1 MTTAQ
6 KIIKY
11 MALAFAA
18 VIIINIFSGILIGL
32 GAMATVLGLTKD
44 RGEQNIKL
52 ETVAQIFD
60 EKEIS
65 SLKMELSYSNLTIKT
80 GETLKLETS
89 NSNVKCTQNNNKLV
103 IQERTHMW
111 NINNEASETILYIP
125 ENMKF
130 DDIDIDAGAGEIN
143 IESLEA
149 KKFSFEVGAG
159 KVTINKLN
167 VDKEADIEGGAGS
180 VSILSGTI
188 NNLDLNMGVGEFN
201 LKSELTG
208 KSDIDAGIG
217 KVDIELEDGVQ
228 NYTIKASK
236 GIGSISINNEELTSD
251 REYGNGPNYIKIDGG
266 VGTIRISE

>member
-130 DDIDIDAGAGEIN
+130 DDIDIDAG
-143 IESLEA
+143 
-149 KKFSFEVGAG
+149 
-159 KVTINKLN
+159 
-167 VDKEADIEGGAGS
+167 
-180 VSILSGTI
+180 
-188 NNLDLNMGVGEFN
+188 
-201 LKSELTG
+201 
-208 KSDIDAGIG
+208 IG

>member
-80 GETLKLETS
+80 GETLKLESS

-125 ENMKF
+125 ANMKF
-130 DDIDIDAGAGEIN
+130 DDI
-143 IESLEA
+143 
-149 KKFSFEVGAG
+149 
-159 KVTINKLN
+159 
-167 VDKEADIEGGAGS
+167 
-180 VSILSGTI
+180 
-188 NNLDLNMGVGEFN
+188 
-201 LKSELTG
+201 
-208 KSDIDAGIG
+208 DIDAGIG
-217 KVDIELEDGVQ
+217 KVDIELEDGVR

>member
-65 SLKMELSYSNLTIKT
+65 SLKMELAYSNLTIKT
-80 GETLKLETS
+80 GETLKLESS

-125 ENMKF
+125 ANMKF
-130 DDIDIDAGAGEIN
+130 DDI
-143 IESLEA
+143 
-149 KKFSFEVGAG
+149 
-159 KVTINKLN
+159 
-167 VDKEADIEGGAGS
+167 
-180 VSILSGTI
+180 
-188 NNLDLNMGVGEFN
+188 
-201 LKSELTG
+201 
-208 KSDIDAGIG
+208 DIDAGIG
-217 KVDIELEDGVQ
+217 KVDIELEDGVR